1 MRAIVFSDSHGDSAS
16 INMLLSLHR
25 NADMFI
31 YLGDGEEDLFMPQ
44 NLNIIGTKP
53 LIAVKGN
60 NDFGS
65 SLPAETTCFLSGK
78 KIYALHGHTKGVK
91 YSTDLLQKIAMESNA
106 DVILY
111 GHTHIPRVEYM
122 AGVYFMC
129 PGAIYKGEYGI
140 VDVDEK
146 TKTVLCHTANL

>member
-1 MRAIVFSDSHGDSAS
+1 MRAVVFSDSHGDSAS

-78 KIYALHGHTKGVK
+78 KYTPCTVIQRAL
-91 YSTDLLQKIAMESNA
+91 N
-106 DVILY
+106 ILP
-111 GHTHIPRVEYM
+111 IC
-122 AGVYFMC
+122 F
-129 PGAIYKGEYGI
+129 KKSLW
-140 VDVDEK
+140 K
-146 TKTVLCHTANL
+146 TM